1 VIQVAFALRKIQN
14 RKEVGLVS
22 TLLLSNEDVR
32 SLLDMEETVK
42 TVERVFREA
51 GQGATVVP
59 AKITLDL
66 ARAGSEGWMNAMPA
80 FLINSNAAGIKFAG
94 GFIHNPEK
102 EHLPYI
108 MATIILIDPQ
118 NGAPL
123 AIMDGYDITVD
134 RTGAAPAVAAK
145 YIARRPKVVGI
156 IGVGAVGQAAINAFN
171 VALPLEEI
179 CIYDISD
186 QACEKAVRSI
196 EGCTVT
202 IAPNA
207 TACAERA
214 DVVVTATHAT
224 SPLFPKDALK
234 RGTAVITLGSYT
246 ELDPEIV
253 LDASCLIV
261 DHMEQNK
268 HRGEFSTYFKEGK
281 LDETEIYSSLGE
293 IIAGKKPLPNLDK
306 GICVASLIGVA
317 SLDIAIAKNVYDRA
331 IQQKLGTTCE
341 LFTS

>member
-1 VIQVAFALRKIQN
+1 
-14 RKEVGLVS
+14 
-22 TLLLSNEDVR
+22 
-32 SLLDMEETVK
+32 MEETVK
-42 TVERVFREA
+42 IVEEVFRED

-80 FLINSNAAGIKFAG
+80 FLVNSNAAGIKFAG

-118 NGAPL
+118 TGTPL

-134 RTGAAPAVAAK
+134 RTGAVPAVAAK
-145 YIARRPKVVGI
+145 YISRQPKVVGI
-156 IGVGAVGQAAINAFN
+156 IGVGAVGRAAIDAFN
-171 VALPLEEI
+171 VIFPLEEI

-186 QACEKAVRSI
+186 RACEKAARSI

-214 DVVVTATHAT
+214 DVVVTATHAS
-224 SPLFPKDALK
+224 SPLFPKGALK
-234 RGTAVITLGSYT
+234 HGTAVITLGSYT

-253 LDASCLIV
+253 LDASWRIV

-268 HRGEFSTYFKEGK
+268 HRGEFSTYFKEGT
-281 LDETEIYSSLGE
+281 LDETKIYSTLGE
-293 IIAGKKPLPNLDK
+293 IIAQKKPLPNLDK
-306 GICVASLIGVA
+306 GICVASLIGLA
-317 SLDIAIAKNVYDRA
+317 SLDIAIAKRIYERA
-331 IQQKLGTTCE
+331 IQRKLGATCG
-341 LFTS
+341 LFAS

>member
-1 VIQVAFALRKIQN
+1 M
-14 RKEVGLVS
+14 S
-22 TLLLSNEDVR
+22 TLLLSNEEVR
-32 SLLDMEETVK
+32 SLLDMEETIK
-42 TVERVFREA
+42 TVEEVFREA

-80 FLINSNAAGIKFAG
+80 FLVNSNAAGIKFAG
-94 GFIHNPEK
+94 GFIHNPKK

-118 NGAPL
+118 TGGPL
-123 AIMDGYDITVD
+123 AIMDGYDITID
-134 RTGAAPAVAAK
+134 RTGAVPAVAAK
-145 YIARRPKVVGI
+145 YISCQPRVVGI
-156 IGVGAVGQAAINAFN
+156 IGVGAVGRAAINAFN
-171 VALPLEEI
+171 VAFPPEEI

-186 QACEKAVRSI
+186 QACERAVRSI

-214 DVVVTATHAT
+214 DVVVTATHAN
-224 SPLFPKDALK
+224 SPLFPRDALK
-234 RGTAVITLGSYT
+234 RGSTVITLGSYK

-253 LDASCLIV
+253 LGASCRIV
-261 DHMEQNK
+261 DHLEQNK

-281 LDETEIYSSLGE
+281 LDETGIYSSLGE
-293 IIAGKKPLPNLDK
+293 IIAQKKPLPNLDE
-306 GICVASLIGVA
+306 GICLASLIGLA
-317 SLDIAIAKNVYDRA
+317 SLDIAIAKKIYEGA
-331 IQQKLGTTCE
+331 ISRKLGTRCT
-341 LFTS
+341 LFTP